1 MTTVL
6 VQKRGVNWYR
16 NQGRLI
22 RILSVSPAG
31 YLIQVST
38 HNL

>member
-1 MTTVL
+1 MRTIL
-6 VQKRGVNWYR
+6 VQKRGVDWYR

-22 RILSVSPAG
+22 RILSKSPVG